1 VGSGNQ
7 ASDGN
12 GQNPDYQIGELD
24 LGAKPKRG
32 PSGELAAEA
41 PRSSG
46 MQPIAQARPA
56 VATVQGHALA
66 GAAQAAAQAAAPAPG
81 QADAVAQAQAAHA
94 AAVAQAQAAAQRH
107 AHAQAQAR
115 AITSQGQQLSQAQ
128 QAALAAVQAQQAATQ
143 ANALIAQARAITAT
157 GKELSQA
164 QQQAV
169 AAAQQ
174 QLVHAE
180 KIMRAAQQAV
190 GSQTNLAPVQR
201 APSQSGLAP
210 AAGSQVGLEPVKG
223 GLPTAQ
229 PENQQTKSRPERGMG
244 QTDPF
249 DDDSQQQGASLEL
262 ELDVGALRPTGKK
275 GAPAGKAA
283 AAKPGAAPAAA
294 KPAAPAAGAADMS
307 FGGKDL
313 GDGFGEPEEGPALEI
328 EQIERKADRVTAKG
342 TDQKSIDKAEQLKE
356 EQASRELAGFGDA
369 PENLV
374 ENVKYAIHVARRL
387 LVLKKERDKATL
399 DSNGLEADYHTAL
412 VEMGQALM
420 TMQTDAKAAPL
431 RSRIAAVID
440 ANAKVTTADVTMSKT
455 REANLQAIQNLERE
469 AAELTK
475 SLAPYLEAEQ
485 AAERTY
491 KRCDDE
497 VKRAEAHI
505 KRAEIELRAA
515 IDAKTDT
522 TKIEDARAALELR
535 KISLND
541 LENAMTQAGQVLGLK
556 RKELALQRGTLDKL
570 EEKKKALQEEAKEK
584 EAEVEQHAKEAEGT
598 QAAALRSLALY
609 CIEQKLQEL
618 VQDRYE
624 WVKEV
629 EGAYTEAKKVVKRY
643 DRALTLYERPD
654 VIKGWAIMGGLTLF
668 FLVALVFLAL
678 R

>member
-32 PSGELAAEA
+32 PSGELPSAEP

-46 MQPIAQARPA
+46 MQPIAQPRPPQLA
-56 VATVQGHALA
+56 PTVQGYGLA
-66 GAAQAAAQAAAPAPG
+66 DAAQAAVQAAGQPAT
-81 QADAVAQAQAAHA
+81 ADALAQAQAAHA
-94 AAVAQAQAAAQRH
+94 AAVAQAQVAAQRH
-107 AHAQAQAR
+107 AQAQAQAR
-115 AITSQGQQLSQAQ
+115 AITGQGQQLSQAQ
-128 QAALAAVQAQQAATQ
+128 QAALAAVQAQQVATQ
-143 ANALIAQARAITAT
+143 AHALIAQARVITAT

-174 QLVHAE
+174 QLAHAE
-180 KIMRAAQQAV
+180 KILRAAQQAA

-201 APSQSGLAP
+201 APSQSGLSP
-210 AAGSQVGLEPVKG
+210 VGSGSQVGLEPVQA
-223 GLPTAQ
+223 GLPTQ
-229 PENQQTKSRPERGMG
+229 PENQQTKARSAKGMG
-244 QTDPF
+244 QHDPF
-249 DDDSQQQGASLEL
+249 EDESQPAGGGLEL
-262 ELDVGALRPTGKK
+262 ELDVGALRPTAKK
-275 GAPAGKAA
+275 GAAGKKEAA
-283 AAKPGAAPAAA
+283 PAKPGAPA
-294 KPAAPAAGAADMS
+294 KPATQAAGAADMG

-313 GDGFGEPEEGPALEI
+313 GDGFGEPEDGPALEV

-342 TDQKSIDKAEQLKE
+342 TDAKAADKAEQLKE
-356 EQASRELAGFGDA
+356 EQAARELAGFGDS
-369 PENLV
+369 PENLI

-387 LVLKKERDKATL
+387 LVLKKEREKVSL
-399 DSNGLEADYHTAL
+399 DANGLEADYHTAL

-440 ANAKVTTADVTMSKT
+440 ANAKVTTADATMSKT

-475 SLAPYLEAEQ
+475 ALTPFMEAEQ

-515 IDAKTDT
+515 IEAKTET
-522 TKIEDARAALELR
+522 TKVEDARAALELR

-541 LENAMTQAGQVLGLK
+541 LESARTQAGQVLGQK
-556 RKELALQRGTLDKL
+556 RKELALSRGNLDRL
-570 EEKKKALQEEAKEK
+570 EEKKKELQEAAKEK
-584 EAEVEQHAKEAEGT
+584 EAEVEQHAKEAEGGH
-598 QAAALRSLALY
+598 AAALRSLALY

-618 VQDRYE
+618 VPERHE

-643 DRALTLYERPD
+643 DRALTMYERPD
-654 VIKGWAIMGGLTLF
+654 VIKGWALMGGVLLLF
-668 FLVALVFLAL
+668 VAALVVLASS
-678 R
+678 